1 LLAVVLEP
9 NARDAIVPP
18 DDVATLWTREIAAC
32 AFGAAHKDT
41 ARIPMKMRRYFFMR
55 YRWLMFARK
64 KRRQKWLFGT
74 ENLKM

>member
-1 LLAVVLEP
+1 
-9 NARDAIVPP
+9 
-18 DDVATLWTREIAAC
+18 
-32 AFGAAHKDT
+32 
-41 ARIPMKMRRYFFMR
+41 MR